1 MDREWTRRCLLG
13 AGAACA
19 AGGAGAFL
27 PPVRV
32 AAEAGPTAVAA
43 VPGPDRL
50 RLEDGRIARLLG
62 YVVPGDLS
70 PAPPALSFV
79 EPARTRLASLVE
91 AGGLALEVLGED
103 RYARLEVVARTAERR
118 LVPAVLVEEGLAW
131 AWADGLPIAQG
142 RILLEAEG
150 KARSMR
156 RGLWAEPALAEQE
169 ARGIAAEPLRFVVAV
184 GTVARIGRGERFLYL
199 DLGPDRRRDLSLR
212 IPTAA
217 LAGFRKA
224 GLRPDRLEGRTLRVR
239 GWLFEARGPMIESED
254 ALSIEVLG

>member
-1 MDREWTRRCLLG
+1 MDRGWTRRCLLG
-13 AGAACA
+13 VGAACA
-19 AGGAGAFL
+19 AGGAFF
-27 PPVRV
+27 PPARV
-32 AAEAGPTAVAA
+32 AAGAGPPGIAA

-50 RLEDGRIARLLG
+50 RLADGRIARLLG

-70 PAPPALSFV
+70 PTPPALSFV
-79 EPARTRLASLVE
+79 EPVRARLAALVE

-103 RYARLEVVARTAERR
+103 RYARLEVVARTAEGR
-118 LVPAVLVEEGLAW
+118 LVPAILVEEGLAW
-131 AWADGLPIAQG
+131 AWADGLPLAQG
-142 RILLEAEG
+142 RLLLEAEG
-150 KARSMR
+150 RARAVA
-156 RGLWAEPALAEQE
+156 RGLWAEPALGEQE
-169 ARGIAAEPLRFVVAV
+169 ARGIRPEPIRFVVAV

-224 GLRPDRLEGRTLRVR
+224 GLRLDRLEWRKLRVR